1 MIFLP
6 ILVGV
11 IEMNRSKPSQRQLV
25 KWYLSGAIRWQ
36 PEIPE
41 GSRIIG
47 VVAHFFGDRVFHELI
62 VCAATVAPP
71 DGQEL
76 TLHVNGSV
84 QCFVVP
90 ARMKYVFG
98 APISK
103 IPGNAVPV
111 EVFFGK
117 G

>member
-1 MIFLP
+1 MS
-6 ILVGV
+6 
-11 IEMNRSKPSQRQLV
+11 RSRPSQRQLV

-36 PEIPE
+36 PELPE
-41 GSRIIG
+41 GSRIIA
-47 VVAHFFGDRVFHELI
+47 VQLHFFGDRAFHELI
-62 VCAATVAPP
+62 VCRANASR

-76 TLHVNGSV
+76 TLHLDGGV

-103 IPGNAVPV
+103 IPGNAIPV
-111 EVFFGK
+111 DVFFGK
-117 G
+117 D